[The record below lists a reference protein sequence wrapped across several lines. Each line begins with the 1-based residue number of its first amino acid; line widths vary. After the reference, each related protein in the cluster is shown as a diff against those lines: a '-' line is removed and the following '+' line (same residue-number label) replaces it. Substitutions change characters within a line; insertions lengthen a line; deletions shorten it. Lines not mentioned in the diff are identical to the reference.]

1 MAVRDKQLTR
11 LKTAQLKQLES
22 TRSDALSIALA
33 SAAVAVN
40 STVGELSKQK
50 DEILSSTVE
59 GLLRS
64 KDEECAAA
72 LHNLSREKD
81 HEYTLALQQMCAEKD
96 VIMSQEKIA
105 MEGRIS
111 LLTKKNDELNILSV
125 QAAVA
130 VLRKAL
136 MGGSHKEEL
145 FEIANE
151 IISSCSDPE
160 TGVATLSWSNTSN
173 SIGKNSVRYV
183 LQIFSKRFCYVFS
196 YISSFSDMLK

>member
-1 MAVRDKQLTR
+1 M
-11 LKTAQLKQLES
+11 
-22 TRSDALSIALA
+22 
-33 SAAVAVN
+33 N
-40 STVGELSKQK
+40 
-50 DEILSSTVE
+50 
-59 GLLRS
+59 
-64 KDEECAAA
+64 
-72 LHNLSREKD
+72 
-81 HEYTLALQQMCAEKD
+81 
-96 VIMSQEKIA
+96 QEKIA
-105 MEGRIS
+105 MENCIK
-111 LLTKKNDELNILSV
+111 LLTKKNNKLNTPSV

-183 LQIFSKRFCYVFS
+183 LQIFSKRPCYVFS
-196 YISSFSDMLK
+196 YIYFFRYVKITTGKLKSNALKASRDKYLKRKANQMFAL